1 MTENTVRQPTPMHD
15 FGPDDI
21 EFDDEP
27 IRVVPIAP
35 AEQGI
40 RISTTLRGDDATAF
54 IAYARTHGLTLSQ
67 ALANAARAAVDADR
81 VARTR

>member
-1 MTENTVRQPTPMHD
+1 MCRHERNL
-15 FGPDDI
+15 GPDDF
-21 EFDDEP
+21 EMGDMP
-27 IRVVPIAP
+27 VAVVPRP
-35 AEQGI
+35 ASERGI
-40 RISTTLRGDDATAF
+40 IVETTLYGAEASAF